1 MTTTQNFS
9 STTSVS
15 VVPSPQFDIS
25 TSVDAARESLTRW
38 FDVDFSVFDGAS
50 GDVLYASRDQP
61 SIDQSTLGGLC
72 CAVAQRGEAGWI
84 SRQGPISVLAV
95 PLNTNQQ
102 ITLVAVATFLTEP
115 TSWEQNVAEVSELLG
130 FDSAEAARWINR
142 QTPWTHTS
150 LQKMVRLAIEKW
162 DADQQK
168 DRLDA
173 EVEGLS
179 KNLSSTYEEIS
190 LLHRLTQGLR
200 ISSKEEDL
208 GQMTLE
214 WLAEALPVSGL
225 ALQLTVPRD
234 TESAS
239 YEGRTEPA
247 LISCGEQPLD
257 LAQFNAMIADLELG
271 PRSRPFVF
279 NEQMA
284 GRPDWVVDGL
294 HQLIIVP
301 LAEGDNLFGYLVA
314 VNHIDGAEFGT
325 PEASLMSS
333 VSAIL
338 GIHSSNI
345 DLYRQQAELFADV
358 VRALSAAIDAKD
370 PYTCGHSDRVAQ
382 VSVRLAKQLG
392 LDPEQLNTIYLAGL
406 LHDIGKIGID
416 DNVLRKP
423 GKLTDAEYEHI
434 KQHPRLGYQILA
446 DLKPLDKIFPVVLH
460 HHESWNGK
468 GYPAGLAGED
478 IPLLA
483 RIVAVADSFD
493 AMSSDRPYRKG
504 MDDEKLDGILHG
516 GGGTQWDQRVVD
528 AFFEARE
535 DVRAIGQS
543 KPEPANAGPQHWT

>member
-1 MTTTQNFS
+1 MN
-9 STTSVS
+9 
-15 VVPSPQFDIS
+15 
-25 TSVDAARESLTRW
+25 
-38 FDVDFSVFDGAS
+38 
-50 GDVLYASRDQP
+50 
-61 SIDQSTLGGLC
+61 
-72 CAVAQRGEAGWI
+72 QR
-84 SRQGPISVLAV
+84 
-95 PLNTNQQ
+95 T
-102 ITLVAVATFLTEP
+102 TLVAVATFLTEP

-130 FDSAEAARWINR
+130 FEPAEAAQWINR

-162 DADQQK
+162 NADQQN
-168 DRLDA
+168 DRLNA
-173 EVEGLS
+173 EVKGLS

-190 LLHRLTQGLR
+190 LLYRLTQGLR

-239 YEGRTEPA
+239 YEGRTEPVM
-247 LISCGEQPLD
+247 ISCGEQPLD
-257 LAQFNAMIADLELG
+257 ETQFDALIADLELG

-279 NEQMA
+279 NEQMS
-284 GRPDWVVDGL
+284 GRPDWVADGL

-392 LDPEQLNTIYLAGL
+392 LDSAQLNTIYLAGL

-423 GKLTDAEYEHI
+423 GKLTNAEYEHI
-434 KQHPRLGYQILA
+434 KEHPRLGYQILA
-446 DLKPLDKIFPVVLH
+446 DLKPLDEILPVVLH

-543 KPEPANAGPQHWT
+543 KPEPALLSHQH